1 MNIGPTMKRRCFF
14 ARRLFNGGGKWLC
27 ALALVVH
34 VQAHDASFTD
44 CVGQGGEAAKKGDV
58 TAAAKFYSAVEQ
70 LEHGNSSNLCA
81 LTKYF
86 CDLMR
91 LTSSAATQKM
101 LAENA
106 LSCSQAAIQADPR
119 NATAHIC
126 AAICYAKNFP
136 YADNATKVLYSR
148 SLKAEAEKAIALD
161 PKQDVAYYLL
171 GRWNYGVANMNLFYK
186 GLVKLAYGGLPVAS
200 NAEAVRD
207 FKQAIRLEP
216 GRIINHA
223 ELAKVYR
230 ATGQKDLA
238 RQELETSAR
247 LKPLDPDDAE
257 AQVEAAKEL
266 SALTE

>member
-1 MNIGPTMKRRCFF
+1 V
-14 ARRLFNGGGKWLC
+14 LSGGGKWLC
-27 ALALVVH
+27 VLSLA
-34 VQAHDASFTD
+34 VQAQAGNASFAG
-44 CVGQGGEAAKKGDV
+44 CLAQGGLAAKNGDV
-58 TAAAKFYSAVEQ
+58 PAAAKFYSAAVQ

-81 LTKYF
+81 LTKCF
-86 CDLMR
+86 CDLMH
-91 LTSSAATQKM
+91 LAGSSATQKM

-106 LSCSQAAIQADPR
+106 LACSQAAIKADPQ

-136 YADNATKVLYSR
+136 YADNATKVLYSL

-200 NAEAVRD
+200 NAEAVKD

-238 RQELETSAR
+238 RQELETSAH

-257 AQVEAAKEL
+257 AQIEAAKEL
-266 SALTE
+266 TADRMIFFP